1 MLWVLTT
8 LIAAAAQ
15 TGRNAAQSGLT
26 RSIGTLAATQV
37 RFLFGLP
44 FVLAFLALPPQP
56 DG

>member
-44 FVLAFLALPPQP
+44 FALAFLALPPQL